1 MMQHKIY
8 AYISDGAVEEEI
20 SQGVGRIAG
29 NLGLNNLIMF
39 YDSNDIQLSTE
50 CGVVMNED
58 TEMKYKSW
66 GWNVIKINGNDV
78 AQIREALDAA
88 QKEQEINEEQAVMMN
103 QLADAIDKFVK
114 KFNETKKYAL
124 ILTTQGEM
132 LSAPVVTGDAALDIT
147 DEIIAG
153 LNEEYVSNKSKES
166 K

>member
-1 MMQHKIY
+1 
-8 AYISDGAVEEEI
+8 
-20 SQGVGRIAG
+20 
-29 NLGLNNLIMF
+29 
-39 YDSNDIQLSTE
+39 
-50 CGVVMNED
+50 
-58 TEMKYKSW
+58 
-66 GWNVIKINGNDV
+66 
-78 AQIREALDAA
+78 
-88 QKEQEINEEQAVMMN
+88 MMN

>member
-1 MMQHKIY
+1 M
-8 AYISDGAVEEEI
+8 ANELRSAVESKVQSIDQE
-20 SQGVGRIAG
+20 VTRRG
-29 NLGLNNLIMF
+29 NKLQSDVNAF
-39 YDSNDIQLSTE
+39 QE
-50 CGVVMNED
+50 
-58 TEMKYKSW
+58 
-66 GWNVIKINGNDV
+66 KINKGLITRSV
-78 AQIREALDAA
+78 AEVQSQKLAEQQQEFQNYAA